1 MRIVRGR
8 ISFLTALAVFFFSCL
23 LEDTSHSLEA
33 DFEKKEKQTNKQKTD
48 TKTKQN
54 NSYFSF

>member
-1 MRIVRGR
+1 MQATVIHF
-8 ISFLTALAVFFFSCL
+8 INWQFFSL
-23 LEDTSHSLEA
+23 VSLED